1 MCCLIF
7 DHDSR
12 GGLYFAKNIS
22 IANKYYTAIMSSSE
36 SDNSD
41 TSYQSDD
48 SDVNFIPEYVIED
61 AELNDGN
68 REYSIDPELEDD
80 GCSGIA
86 YADEPLADEAWL
98 ETYHKEEQERLEV
111 EEKLGK
117 RLNGSVDISE
127 W

>member
-1 MCCLIF
+1 
-7 DHDSR
+7 
-12 GGLYFAKNIS
+12 
-22 IANKYYTAIMSSSE
+22 MSSSE

-68 REYSIDPELEDD
+68 REYSIGVVLITDKNRQKLDPELEDD

-117 RLNGSVDISE
+117 RLNGSVDTSE

>member
-1 MCCLIF
+1 
-7 DHDSR
+7 
-12 GGLYFAKNIS
+12 
-22 IANKYYTAIMSSSE
+22 MSSSE

-80 GCSGIA
+80 CCSGIA

>member
-1 MCCLIF
+1 MCCFIL
-7 DHDSR
+7 D
-12 GGLYFAKNIS
+12 GGLYFTKNIS

-36 SDNSD
+36 SDNYD

-48 SDVNFIPEYVIED
+48 SDHGSDVNFIPEYAIED
-61 AELNDGN
+61 AELNDEN
-68 REYSIDPELEDD
+68 RQYSIDPELEDD

-86 YADEPLADEAWL
+86 YANEPLADEAWL